1 MHDNKESFTQPVM
14 STNFDDIQSR
24 AEQAKRQKALAWQ
37 WARETKAALE
47 STSTD
52 EVCDPQYAAANYII
66 DHVDEPS
73 LADIGYNDKDHF
85 LAEAYD
91 YSLYQRVIIL
101 DTLDKRILVIPVND
115 SDGVR
120 STDPE
125 NLYLTGNHYGFVK
138 IK

>member
-1 MHDNKESFTQPVM
+1 M
-14 STNFDDIQSR
+14 STNFNDIEAR
-24 AEQAKRQKALAWQ
+24 AKQAKQQKAFAWQ
-37 WARETKAALE
+37 WAQETKAALE
-47 STSTD
+47 NTGTD
-52 EVCDPQYAAANYII
+52 EVCSPQYAAADYII
-66 DHVDEPS
+66 NHVDEPS
-73 LADIGYNDKDHF
+73 LADIGFNIKDHF

-91 YSLYQRVIIL
+91 YSLYQRVIML

-125 NLYLTGNHYGFVK
+125 NLYLTGNHYGFIK